1 LANMEND
8 RHPHPTPTDPP
19 NQLLDA
25 ALEYARAG
33 WAVFP
38 VHSPRSGGCSC
49 HQPCTKIGKHPRTK
63 RGLNDATTDPAVI
76 RRWWERWPDA
86 NVAIRTGAVSK
97 LAVLDV
103 DPRHGGVD
111 SLRALDPLPETAV
124 SETGGGGYHIAFA
137 HPGGHVKT
145 TANALGPGLDIRAD
159 GGYIVAPPSLHAS
172 GKRYAWK
179 FHPSKMGLAALPE
192 KLNSGRA
199 QGARAERVEVEPAS
213 IPEGARNATLASI
226 AGTLRRFGLQQGEL
240 ASALL
245 AVNSHRCLPPL
256 EAAEVR
262 RIANSIARYDSASD
276 AKATV
281 DPFGLT
287 VLTAKAFCEQPEPP
301 RASELLGPLVVR
313 GQRLV
318 IGGHTGQGKTTFSFC
333 LAAAIALDREFLG
346 WTGAG
351 GRVLIIDAE
360 QGRRTI
366 QRRLREMGL
375 DECEH
380 IDFVSV
386 PDGLSLDSDESH
398 IAEVDRILREGNYTV
413 VLADPLYKLHRGDS
427 NDERESTD
435 LMRRFDAWR
444 EQYEFAL
451 ILPVHCRK
459 PLPSSKF
466 SIHDLFGST
475 AYLRGAEVVVGLQF
489 VRSGY
494 SRLHFFK
501 DRDGDLPQGDRWG
514 LLFDRESGFR
524 RDPEDGKPRETAPD
538 KLRRLLAAQP
548 GMTERQLIEA
558 SGYAER
564 TVRDALK
571 ALGAHW
577 VRSGSNGEKSWTLPE
592 DEDEA

>member
-1 LANMEND
+1 
-8 RHPHPTPTDPP
+8 
-19 NQLLDA
+19 
-25 ALEYARAG
+25 
-33 WAVFP
+33 
-38 VHSPRSGGCSC
+38 
-49 HQPCTKIGKHPRTK
+49 
-63 RGLNDATTDPAVI
+63 VI
-76 RRWWERWPDA
+76 RRWWETWPDA

-111 SLRALDPLPETAV
+111 SLRALDRLPDTAV
-124 SETGGGGYHIAFA
+124 AETGGGGYHMLFA

-145 TANALGPGLDIRAD
+145 TASSLAPGLDIRGD

-179 FHPSKMGLAALPE
+179 LHPSTTGLAALPE
-192 KLNSGRA
+192 KLDSGRV
-199 QGARAERVEVEPAS
+199 QDARVERVEVDPAA

-226 AGTLRRFGLQQGEL
+226 AGTLRRCGLQQEEL

-245 AVNSHRCLPPL
+245 AVNAHRCLPPL

-262 RIANSIARYDSASD
+262 QIARSIARYESASD
-276 AKATV
+276 AKATIGS
-281 DPFGLT
+281 FGLT

-318 IGGHTGQGKTTFSFC
+318 VGGHTGQGKTTFSYC
-333 LAAAIALDREFLG
+333 LAGAIALDREFLG

-375 DECEH
+375 DQCEH

-386 PDGLSLDSDESH
+386 ADGLSLDSDEGH
-398 IAEVDRILREGNYTV
+398 IAAVDRILREGNYRV

-466 SIHDLFGST
+466 SIHDIFGST

-489 VRSGY
+489 VRPGY

-501 DRDGDLPQGDRWG
+501 DRDGDLPLGERWG
-514 LLFDRESGFR
+514 LLFDREEGFR
-524 RDPEDGKPRETAPD
+524 RDPEDGKPRETAAT
-538 KLRRLLAAQP
+538 KIAGLLGAQP

-558 SGYAER
+558 SGYKER

-571 ALGAHW
+571 ALSAQW
-577 VRSGSNGEKSWTLPE
+577 VRSGRNGQKVWTLPAS
-592 DEDEA
+592 EDEA